1 MQADYVCSSSGVR
14 IMWNHRSNMAV
25 KVSVNKSA
33 REVIITEHNGVV
45 LPFLE
50 IQNGEKK
57 HVWLPSCGFDNGY
70 GYA

>member
-1 MQADYVCSSSGVR
+1 
-14 IMWNHRSNMAV
+14 MAV

-70 GYA
+70 GYASGGLP